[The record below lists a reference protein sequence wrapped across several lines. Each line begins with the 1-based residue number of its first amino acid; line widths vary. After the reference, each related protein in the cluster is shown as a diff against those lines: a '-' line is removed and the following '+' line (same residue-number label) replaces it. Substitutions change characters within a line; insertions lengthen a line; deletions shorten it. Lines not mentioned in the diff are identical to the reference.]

1 MSRFG
6 PSNPRPR
13 SWSIRSRAGS
23 RPPGCGRVRRQ
34 FGDDALPVM
43 ILLQIIIT
51 GLLLGAIYA
60 LFSSGLTL
68 IWGMMNVINF
78 AHGEFVMIGMYVAF
92 LIVTF
97 LHGGPL
103 AFSPAAAIVLFLL
116 GIAVYFGL
124 IRAIMRGPM
133 IAQILSTF
141 GLALLLRY
149 LAFWLFS
156 ANFKTLPEDLIPGVL
171 NLGGILIGMPQLVAG
186 IAALALAFGGFGS
199 VPGALAAGLIIGVIQ
214 SLSAYWFGPVYKDVI
229 VYALFVAILWVRPQ
243 GLMGKV

>member
-1 MSRFG
+1 
-6 PSNPRPR
+6 
-13 SWSIRSRAGS
+13 
-23 RPPGCGRVRRQ
+23 
-34 FGDDALPVM
+34 M
-43 ILLQIIIT
+43 ILLQIIIS

-103 AFSPAAAIVLFLL
+103 AFGPAAAIVLFLL
-116 GIAVYFGL
+116 
-124 IRAIMRGPM
+124 
-133 IAQILSTF
+133 

-186 IAALALAFGGFGS
+186 MAALALTLGMHLVLTRTALGS
-199 VPGALAAGLIIGVIQ
+199 QLLAVAEDRQAATLMGIRPDRMQALAWGVSAAG
-214 SLSAYWFGPVYKDVI
+214 A
-229 VYALFVAILWVRPQ
+229 
-243 GLMGKV
+243 